1 MNTKASLKDETV
13 QAIKRLHQALE
24 RTSRGA
30 NPPHWLTRNEML
42 KVLEYVK
49 LAAEVVNKG

>member
-1 MNTKASLKDETV
+1 MSEVASLRDETL
-13 QAIKRLHQALE
+13 QAIKQLHEALE
-24 RTSRGA
+24 RWLYGA
-30 NPPHWLTRNEML
+30 DSAHTLTRNEML